1 MSVDTSNATLT
12 VTPAY
17 RRPVI
22 ARDAHN
28 VIVRL
33 DRDEVL
39 ALIHEL
45 TRELQTRA
53 IVEVYLTVEGGEVF
67 PQEIADA
74 P

>member
-1 MSVDTSNATLT
+1 VSVDTGNATLT

-22 ARDAHN
+22 ARDANN

-33 DRDEVL
+33 DRQKVL

-45 TRELQTRA
+45 TREFQSDA
-53 IVEVYLTVEGGEVF
+53 IAEVYLTVEGGEVF
-67 PQEIADA
+67 PQEIFE
-74 P
+74 